1 MPPETRKTGRIGATS
16 GVFDPPAPT
25 ERLIPRPFEA
35 FSTPSI
41 APPLPPV
48 RCRSNEDFFMAP
60 IDILLAVMAALV
72 AVLFAGY
79 ALTDVPRTT
88 STERR

>member
-1 MPPETRKTGRIGATS
+1 
-16 GVFDPPAPT
+16 
-25 ERLIPRPFEA
+25 
-35 FSTPSI
+35 
-41 APPLPPV
+41 
-48 RCRSNEDFFMAP
+48 MAP